1 MRRRFLI
8 LGIWLPVLALAA
20 VAQPPDP
27 LAILKQRAEAARG
40 GARVRLFID
49 LARQH
54 LDLADQEF
62 AAGAADRA
70 QQRVHDAL
78 GAVEQATEASLH
90 SGKRLKE
97 TEIELRK
104 LQHRCDEIAHSVDF
118 QDRPPLAAAVK
129 KLEQLRQKLLDRM
142 FSNKEKEKEK
152 P

>member
-1 MRRRFLI
+1 M
-8 LGIWLPVLALAA
+8 PVLALAA

-27 LAILKQRAEAARG
+27 LAILKQKAEAASG

-49 LARQH
+49 LARQE
-54 LDLADQEF
+54 LDLADQGF
-62 AAGAADRA
+62 TAGAADRA
-70 QQRVHDAL
+70 QQRVQDAL
-78 GAVEQATEASLH
+78 GAVEQASDAALH

-97 TEIELRK
+97 TEIDLRK

-118 QDRPPLAAAVK
+118 QDRPPLVAAVK

-142 FSNKEKEKEK
+142 FSKKEREK